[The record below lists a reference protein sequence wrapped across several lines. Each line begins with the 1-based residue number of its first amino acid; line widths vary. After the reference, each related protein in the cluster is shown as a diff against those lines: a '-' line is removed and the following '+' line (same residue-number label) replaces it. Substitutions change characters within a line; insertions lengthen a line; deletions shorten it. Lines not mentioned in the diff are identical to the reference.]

1 MAEKGDG
8 VGRAFILD
16 LRKKPLAPLY
26 VFYGEESYRRE
37 TAISFVKKRL
47 VPDGGAL
54 WDLIE
59 LGEKTTA
66 DTVAEA
72 VSTPPVLAEKKLVIV
87 RGFDPVK
94 NDISPVL
101 DALNDACCTIFV
113 MESADWKPDRRLKS
127 YKAVAKAGVFAEFGL
142 ASGEELAGFVAR
154 CFSDRGHT
162 ISREDI
168 EYFCFLCSPRMG
180 ELLLEI
186 DKISAYASAERIR
199 REEIDAVATRAVE
212 ARVFEMCDA
221 LTGGNYARALDMLSD
236 LETAGEAA
244 IAVMAV
250 IARQFRQLYAAR
262 MAYDRRLP
270 EREVMEILSLRFSS
284 IVRRISASAARMP
297 LARLRRVL
305 MLCMET
311 DQALKSSR
319 AAPYE
324 TLRLFIMR
332 CAVLEKEAV

>member
-16 LRKKPLAPLY
+16 LRAKPLAPLY
-26 VFYGEESYRRE
+26 VFYGEEAYRRE
-37 TAISFVKKRL
+37 TALSFIRKRL
-47 VPDGGAL
+47 IPDGGAL

-59 LGEKTTA
+59 LGEKTNDDA
-66 DTVAEA
+66 ISEA

-94 NDISPVL
+94 NDIPATIQ
-101 DALNDACCTIFV
+101 ALNEACCLVFV
-113 MESADWKPDRRLKS
+113 LESESWKPDKRTKN
-127 YKAVAKAGVFAEFGL
+127 YKAVSKAGVFAEFTL

-154 CFSDRGHT
+154 CFADRGHT
-162 ISREDI
+162 ISREEI

-186 DKISAYASAERIR
+186 DKVSAYASAERIR

-236 LETAGEAA
+236 LETAGEAP
-244 IAVMAV
+244 IAVMAI

-262 MAYDRRLP
+262 MAFDRRMS
-270 EREVMEILSLRFSS
+270 ERELMELLSLRFAS
-284 IVRRISASAARMP
+284 IARRISASAARIP
-297 LARLRRVL
+297 LAHLRRVL
-305 MLCMET
+305 LLCMET
-311 DQALKSSR
+311 DTALKSSR
-319 AAPYE
+319 AQPYE
-324 TLRLFIMR
+324 TLRLFIMQ
-332 CAVLEKEAV
+332 CAVLEREAV